1 MQTRNNQYSKRQA
14 AKSKMGLQTD
24 IDKGGRA
31 LMDTFLQLSGIYSF
45 YERHLESEIIKYPL
59 PNHIAIVLD
68 GNRRW
73 ANMHLLDSSWGHNH
87 GADKAEEL
95 LNWIH
100 DVGIKI
106 TTLYVLSTEN
116 LDRKDEELQNIYR
129 LLEMKLEK
137 LYDDERVHKRKMK
150 IKAIGDTK
158 LLPYNL
164 QQILTKLEE
173 STAGYDSM
181 FLNIAIA
188 YGGQKELI
196 EAVRKIARMAEKG
209 MIEVDEIDEKTIESC
224 LYTSHLP
231 QPSPDLILR
240 TSGEKR
246 LSGFLIWQ
254 SAYSELMFMDVF
266 WPEFRKI
273 DLMRA
278 IRTYQ
283 QRVRRYGI

>member
-1 MQTRNNQYSKRQA
+1 MGIQGIGSTAFAETILKHSGLYS
-14 AKSKMGLQTD
+14 
-24 IDKGGRA
+24 I
-31 LMDTFLQLSGIYSF
+31 
-45 YERHLESEIIKYPL
+45 YERRLESQILNDPV
-59 PNHIAIVLD
+59 PNHIAIILD

-73 ANMHLLDSSWGHNH
+73 AKYHLAAINSGHFF

-100 DVGIKI
+100 DLGIRI

-116 LDRKDEELQNIYR
+116 LDRKDEELDNIYK
-129 LLEMKLEK
+129 LLHIKLEK
-137 LYDDERVHKRKMK
+137 LYRDSRIHKRQMK
-150 IKAIGDTK
+150 IKAIGNVM
-158 LLPYNL
+158 LLPRSL
-164 QQILTKLEE
+164 QEVLTKLEE
-173 STAGYDSM
+173 VTADYNSM

-188 YGGQKELI
+188 YGGQKELVDAI
-196 EAVRKIARMAEKG
+196 KKIVSMVKSGKINESN
-209 MIEVDEIDEKTIESC
+209 IDEKLIESC

-231 QPSPDLILR
+231 QAEPDLILR

-254 SAYSELMFMDVF
+254 SAYSELVFMDVF

-283 QRVRRYGI
+283 CRKRRFGK

>member
-1 MQTRNNQYSKRQA
+1 MTIINLLKKN
-14 AKSKMGLQTD
+14 
-24 IDKGGRA
+24 
-31 LMDTFLQLSGIYSF
+31 SF
-45 YERHLESEIIKYPL
+45 YGLYERKLESQIKKEPL
-59 PNHIAIVLD
+59 PNHIAIILD

-73 ANMHLLDSSWGHNH
+73 AKYHIWATRTGHNS

-100 DVGIKI
+100 DLRIKI
-106 TTLYVLSTEN
+106 TTLFVLSTEN
-116 LDRKDEELQNIYR
+116 LTRDETEIDNIYS
-129 LLEMKLEK
+129 LLERKLEK
-137 LYDDERVHKRKMK
+137 LYSDSRIHERHMK
-150 IKAIGDTK
+150 VKGIGNIEV
-158 LLPYNL
+158 LPPSL
-164 QQILTKLEE
+164 RDILSKLEKTTE
-173 STAGYDSM
+173 EYDSM

-188 YGGQKELI
+188 YGGQQELVDAI
-196 EAVRKIARMAEKG
+196 KKISG
-209 MIEVDEIDEKTIESC
+209 MVKLGSIDVSDIDERLIESC

-231 QPSPDLILR
+231 QSEPDLILR

-254 SAYSELMFMDVF
+254 SAYSELVFMDVF

-283 QRVRRYGI
+283 SRLRRYGK

>member
-1 MQTRNNQYSKRQA
+1 
-14 AKSKMGLQTD
+14 
-24 IDKGGRA
+24 
-31 LMDTFLQLSGIYSF
+31 MDTFLKLSGIYSF
-45 YERHLESEIIKYPL
+45 YERHLESEIIEHPL
-59 PNHIAIVLD
+59 PNHVAIVLD

-73 ANMHLLDSSWGHNH
+73 ANMHLLDTSWGHNH

-100 DVGIKI
+100 DIGIKI

-116 LDRKDEELQNIYR
+116 LDRKDQELDNIYN
-129 LLEMKLEK
+129 LLQKKLER
-137 LYDDERVHKRKMK
+137 LYDDERVHKRRMK

-158 LLPYNL
+158 LLPHNL
-164 QQILTKLEE
+164 QEILTKLEE
-173 STAGYDSM
+173 STADYNSM

-196 EAVRKIARMAEKG
+196 EAVRKIALMAKQG
-209 MIEVDEIDEKTIESC
+209 QIEIEEIDEKTIESC

-283 QRVRRYGI
+283 RRVRRYGR

>member
-1 MQTRNNQYSKRQA
+1 
-14 AKSKMGLQTD
+14 MGLQTD
-24 IDKGGRA
+24 IDKGGKA
-31 LMDTFLQLSGIYSF
+31 ILETFLQASGIYSF
-45 YERHLESEIIKYPL
+45 YERRLEIEITKSPL

-73 ANMHLLDSSWGHNH
+73 AKFHLFNTDIGHNY

-100 DVGIKI
+100 DIGIKI

-116 LDRKDEELQNIYR
+116 LERKDKELENIYK
-129 LLEMKLEK
+129 LLEIKLEK
-137 LYDDERVHKRKMK
+137 LYKDERVHKRQMK

-158 LLPYNL
+158 LLPRKL
-164 QQILTKLEE
+164 QEILTKLEE
-173 STAGYDSM
+173 STAEYNMM

-196 EAVRKIARMAEKG
+196 EAIRKIAQMAKRG
-209 MIEVDEIDEKTIESC
+209 QIDVKDIDEKTIESC

-273 DLMRA
+273 DFMRA

-283 QRVRRYGI
+283 HRVRRYGR

>member
-1 MQTRNNQYSKRQA
+1 
-14 AKSKMGLQTD
+14 MGLQSD
-24 IDKGGRA
+24 FNGGRA
-31 LMDTFLQLSGIYSF
+31 LMDTFLRLTGVYSF
-45 YERHLESEIIKYPL
+45 YEQHLESEILESPL
-59 PNHIAIVLD
+59 PNHLAIVLD

-73 ANMHLLDSSWGHNH
+73 ARFHLLDPAIGHNY

-100 DVGIKI
+100 DIGVKI
-106 TTLYVLSTEN
+106 TTLYILSTEN
-116 LDRKDEELQNIYR
+116 LERKDEELENIYK
-129 LLEMKLEK
+129 LLEIKLEK
-137 LYDDERVHKRKMK
+137 LYNDERVHNRRMK

-158 LLPYNL
+158 ILPRSL

-173 STAGYDSM
+173 STAEYDSM

-188 YGGQKELI
+188 YGGQKELLDAI
-196 EAVRKIARMAEKG
+196 RKIAQMAKQGEIK
-209 MIEVDEIDEKTIESC
+209 VDEIDEKTIESF

-283 QRVRRYGI
+283 RRVRRYGK

>member
-1 MQTRNNQYSKRQA
+1 
-14 AKSKMGLQTD
+14 MGLQTD
-24 IDKGGRA
+24 IDRGGKA
-31 LMDTFLQLSGIYSF
+31 LMETFLQASGIYSF
-45 YERHLESEIIKYPL
+45 YEKRLESEIVKSPL
-59 PNHIAIVLD
+59 PSHIAIVLD

-73 ANMHLLDSSWGHNH
+73 AKYHLLGIGRGHFH

-100 DVGIKI
+100 DIGIKI

-116 LDRKDEELQNIYR
+116 LERKDEELENIYR
-129 LLEMKLEK
+129 LLEVKLEK
-137 LYDDERVHKRKMK
+137 LYNDERVHKRRMK

-158 LLPYNL
+158 MLPRKL
-164 QQILTKLEE
+164 QEILTRLEE

-196 EAVRKIARMAEKG
+196 EAIRKIAQMAKQG
-209 MIEVDEIDEKTIESC
+209 RIEVNEINEKTIESC

-283 QRVRRYGI
+283 RRVRRYGK

>member
-1 MQTRNNQYSKRQA
+1 
-14 AKSKMGLQTD
+14 MGFQTD
-24 IDKGGRA
+24 IDRGGRA
-31 LMDTFLQLSGIYSF
+31 LMDTLLQLSGIYSF
-45 YERHLESEIIKYPL
+45 YERHLGLEIIKYPL

-73 ANMHLLDSSWGHNH
+73 ANMHLLDTSWGHNH

-116 LDRKDEELQNIYR
+116 LERKDEELENIYR
-129 LLEMKLEK
+129 ILEK
-137 LYDDERVHKRKMK
+137 KLQKLYNDERVHKRRMK

-158 LLPYNL
+158 LLPHNL
-164 QQILTKLEE
+164 QQILIKLEE
-173 STAGYDSM
+173 STAHYDSM

-209 MIEVDEIDEKTIESC
+209 LIEVDEIDEKTIESC

-283 QRVRRYGI
+283 QRVRRYGK

>member
-1 MQTRNNQYSKRQA
+1 
-14 AKSKMGLQTD
+14 MGLQTD

-31 LMDTFLQLSGIYSF
+31 LAETFLQLSGIYSF
-45 YERHLESEIIKYPL
+45 YEKRLESEIAKSPL
-59 PNHIAIVLD
+59 PNHVAIVLD

-73 ANMHLLDSSWGHNH
+73 ARLHLFDPGIGHNQ

-100 DVGIKI
+100 DIGIKI
-106 TTLYVLSTEN
+106 TTLYILSTEN
-116 LDRKDEELQNIYR
+116 LERKDQELENIYK
-129 LLEMKLEK
+129 LLEIKLEK
-137 LYDDERVHKRKMK
+137 LYNDERVHNRRMK
-150 IKAIGDTK
+150 IKAIGDTT
-158 LLPYNL
+158 LLPRSL
-164 QQILTKLEE
+164 EQILRKLEE
-173 STAGYDSM
+173 STAEYDSM

-196 EAVRKIARMAEKG
+196 EAIRKIAQMAKQG
-209 MIEVDEIDEKTIESC
+209 QIEVDEIDEKTIESC

-283 QRVRRYGI
+283 RRIRRYGK

>member
-1 MQTRNNQYSKRQA
+1 MINTVKDRQLRA
-14 AKSKMGLQTD
+14 KMGFQTD
-24 IDKGGRA
+24 IDRGGRA

-45 YERHLESEIIKYPL
+45 YEKHLESEIVKYPL

-73 ANMHLLDSSWGHNH
+73 ANMHLLDTNWGHNH

-116 LDRKDEELQNIYR
+116 LDRKDGELQNIYR
-129 LLEMKLEK
+129 LLEMKLQK
-137 LYDDERVHKRKMK
+137 LHSDERVHKRKMK

-158 LLPYNL
+158 LLPHGL

-173 STAGYDSM
+173 STAEYDSM

-209 MIEVDEIDEKTIESC
+209 IIEVDEIDEKTIESC

-283 QRVRRYGI
+283 QRVRRYGR

>member
-1 MQTRNNQYSKRQA
+1 
-14 AKSKMGLQTD
+14 MGLQSG

-31 LMDTFLQLSGIYSF
+31 LADTLLQVSGIYSF
-45 YERHLESEIIKYPL
+45 YQRRLESEILRSPL
-59 PNHIAIVLD
+59 PNHVAIVLD

-73 ANMHLLDSSWGHNH
+73 AKFNLLDTAIGHNH

-100 DVGIKI
+100 DIGVKI
-106 TTLYVLSTEN
+106 TTLYILSTEN
-116 LDRKDEELQNIYR
+116 LERKDEELDNIYK
-129 LLEMKLEK
+129 LLKIKLEK
-137 LYDDERVHKRKMK
+137 LYNDERVHRRRMK

-158 LLPYNL
+158 LLPRDL
-164 QQILTKLEE
+164 QEVLTRLEE
-173 STAGYDSM
+173 STAEYDSM

-196 EAVRKIARMAEKG
+196 EAIRKIAQMAKEG
-209 MIEVDEIDEKTIESC
+209 QIEVDGINEKTIESC

-283 QRVRRYGI
+283 RRVRRYGK

>member
-1 MQTRNNQYSKRQA
+1 
-14 AKSKMGLQTD
+14 MGLQID

-31 LMDTFLQLSGIYSF
+31 LMDTLLQLSRIYSF
-45 YERHLESEIIKYPL
+45 YERHLEFEIIKHPL
-59 PNHIAIVLD
+59 PNHVAIVLD

-73 ANMHLLDSSWGHNH
+73 ASMHLLDTNWGHNH

-116 LDRKDEELQNIYR
+116 LERKDEELENIYK
-129 LLEMKLEK
+129 LLEKKLKK
-137 LYDDERVHKRKMK
+137 LYNDERVHRRRMK
-150 IKAIGDTK
+150 IKAIGDIK
-158 LLPYNL
+158 LLPHNL

-173 STAGYDSM
+173 STADYDSM

-188 YGGQKELI
+188 YGGQKELV
-196 EAVRKIARMAEKG
+196 EAVRKIARMAEQG
-209 MIEVDEIDEKTIESC
+209 RIEVDEINEKTIESC

-283 QRVRRYGI
+283 RRVRRYGK

>member
-1 MQTRNNQYSKRQA
+1 MV
-14 AKSKMGLQTD
+14 LQTD
-24 IDKGGRA
+24 IDKGRA
-31 LMDTFLQLSGIYSF
+31 LVETFLQASGIYSF
-45 YERHLESEIIKYPL
+45 YERRLESEIVKSPL

-73 ANMHLLDSSWGHNH
+73 ARLHFLDPGIGHNH

-100 DVGIKI
+100 DIGVKI
-106 TTLYVLSTEN
+106 TTLYILSTEN
-116 LDRKDEELQNIYR
+116 LERKDSELENIYK
-129 LLEMKLEK
+129 LLEVKLER
-137 LYDDERVHKRKMK
+137 LYEDERVHRRRMK
-150 IKAIGDTK
+150 IKAIGDVK
-158 LLPYNL
+158 LLPRKL
-164 QQILTKLEE
+164 QEILTRLEE
-173 STAGYDSM
+173 STAEYDSM

-196 EAVRKIARMAEKG
+196 EAIRKIAQMAKQG
-209 MIEVDEIDEKTIESC
+209 QIEVDDINEKTIESC

-231 QPSPDLILR
+231 HPSPDLILR

-283 QRVRRYGI
+283 RRVRRYGK

>member
-1 MQTRNNQYSKRQA
+1 
-14 AKSKMGLQTD
+14 
-24 IDKGGRA
+24 
-31 LMDTFLQLSGIYSF
+31 
-45 YERHLESEIIKYPL
+45 
-59 PNHIAIVLD
+59 
-68 GNRRW
+68 
-73 ANMHLLDSSWGHNH
+73 
-87 GADKAEEL
+87 
-95 LNWIH
+95 
-100 DVGIKI
+100 VGIKI

-116 LDRKDEELQNIYR
+116 LERKDEELENIYR
-129 LLEMKLEK
+129 LLEKKLEK
-137 LYDDERVHKRKMK
+137 LYNDERVHKRGMK

-164 QQILTKLEE
+164 QQILIKLEE
-173 STAGYDSM
+173 STADYDSM

-196 EAVRKIARMAEKG
+196 EAVRKIAGMAEKG
-209 MIEVDEIDEKTIESC
+209 LIEVDEIDEKTIESC

-283 QRVRRYGI
+283 QRVRRYGR

>member
-1 MQTRNNQYSKRQA
+1 MLIQ
-14 AKSKMGLQTD
+14 D
-24 IDKGGRA
+24 IGSRA
-31 LMDTFLQLSGIYSF
+31 LADSFFKRSWLYSL
-45 YERHLESEIIKYPL
+45 YERRLESQILKNSL
-59 PNHIAIVLD
+59 PNHIAIILD

-73 ANMHLLDSSWGHNH
+73 AKYNLVAIRSGHFM

-100 DVGIKI
+100 DLGIKI

-116 LDRKDEELQNIYR
+116 LDRKDEEVDNIYR
-129 LLEMKLEK
+129 LLQSKLER
-137 LYDDERVHKRKMK
+137 LYNDSRIHHRQMK
-150 IKAIGDTK
+150 IKAIGNVK
-158 LLPYNL
+158 LLPSHL
-164 QQILTKLEE
+164 QEILNKLEE
-173 STAGYDSM
+173 ETAMYNSM
-181 FLNIAIA
+181 FLNIAVA
-188 YGGQKELI
+188 YGGQEELVDAI
-196 EAVRKIARMAEKG
+196 RKIAIMAKTGELSV
-209 MIEVDEIDEKTIESC
+209 EDIDEKVIESC

-231 QPSPDLILR
+231 QPEPDLILR

-254 SAYSELMFMDVF
+254 SAYSELVFMDVF

-283 QRVRRYGI
+283 LRIRRFGR

>member
-1 MQTRNNQYSKRQA
+1 
-14 AKSKMGLQTD
+14 MGFQTD
-24 IDKGGRA
+24 IDRGGRA

-45 YERHLESEIIKYPL
+45 YERHLELEIIKYPL
-59 PNHIAIVLD
+59 PNHVAIVLD

-73 ANMHLLDSSWGHNH
+73 ANMHLLDASWGHNH

-116 LDRKDEELQNIYR
+116 LERKDEELENIYK
-129 LLEMKLEK
+129 LLEKKLQK
-137 LYDDERVHKRKMK
+137 LYNDERVHKRRMK

-173 STAGYDSM
+173 STADYHSM

-196 EAVRKIARMAEKG
+196 EAIRKIARMAEKG
-209 MIEVDEIDEKTIESC
+209 LIEADEIDEKTIESC

-283 QRVRRYGI
+283 QRVRRYGR

>member
-1 MQTRNNQYSKRQA
+1 ME
-14 AKSKMGLQTD
+14 
-24 IDKGGRA
+24 
-31 LMDTFLQLSGIYSF
+31 TFLQLSGIYSI
-45 YERHLESEIIKYPL
+45 YERRLESEIVKSPL
-59 PNHIAIVLD
+59 PNHVAIVLD

-73 ANMHLLDSSWGHNH
+73 AKFNLLDIGTGHTH
-87 GADKAEEL
+87 GADKAEEM

-100 DVGIKI
+100 DIGIKI

-116 LDRKDEELQNIYR
+116 LERKDRELEKIYE
-129 LLEMKLEK
+129 LLEIKLQR
-137 LYDDERVHKRKMK
+137 LYDDERVHKRQMK

-158 LLPYNL
+158 LLPPSL
-164 QQILTKLEE
+164 QEILTKLEE
-173 STAGYDSM
+173 STSEYNNM

-196 EAVRKIARMAEKG
+196 EAIRKIAQMAKQGQIDVE
-209 MIEVDEIDEKTIESC
+209 EIDEKTIESC

-283 QRVRRYGI
+283 HRVRRYGR

>member
-1 MQTRNNQYSKRQA
+1 
-14 AKSKMGLQTD
+14 MGLSED
-24 IDKGGRA
+24 FDRGGRA
-31 LMDTFLQLSGIYSF
+31 VMDGLLHASRIYNY
-45 YERHLESEIIKYPL
+45 YERRLEAEILKYPL
-59 PNHIAIVLD
+59 PGHVAIILD

-73 ANMHLLDSSWGHNH
+73 ARYNFLDTERGHQH
-87 GADKAEEL
+87 GADTAEDL

-100 DVGIKI
+100 DLGIRI
-106 TTLYVLSTEN
+106 TTLYILSTEN
-116 LDRKDEELQNIYR
+116 LERKDDELDNIYK
-129 LLEMKLEK
+129 LLDIKLNK
-137 LYDDERVHKRKMK
+137 LYNDERIHKRQMK
-150 IKAIGDTK
+150 IKAIGDRHK
-158 LLPYNL
+158 LPRNL
-164 QQILTKLEE
+164 QEILGRLEE
-173 STAGYDSM
+173 ATAEYNKM

-188 YGGQKELI
+188 YGGQRELVD
-196 EAVRKIARMAEKG
+196 AVKKIASMAKNGQIQVED
-209 MIEVDEIDEKTIESC
+209 INEKTIEAS

-231 QPSPDLILR
+231 QAAPDLILR

-283 QRVRRYGI
+283 RRKRRYGR

>member
-1 MQTRNNQYSKRQA
+1 
-14 AKSKMGLQTD
+14 
-24 IDKGGRA
+24 
-31 LMDTFLQLSGIYSF
+31 
-45 YERHLESEIIKYPL
+45 
-59 PNHIAIVLD
+59 
-68 GNRRW
+68 
-73 ANMHLLDSSWGHNH
+73 MHLLDTNWGHNH

-100 DVGIKI
+100 DIGIKI

-116 LDRKDEELQNIYR
+116 LDRKDQELDNIYN
-129 LLEMKLEK
+129 LLQKKLER
-137 LYDDERVHKRKMK
+137 LYDDERVHKRRMK

-158 LLPYNL
+158 LLPHNL
-164 QQILTKLEE
+164 QEILTKLEE
-173 STAGYDSM
+173 STADYDSM

-196 EAVRKIARMAEKG
+196 EAVRKIALMAKRG
-209 MIEVDEIDEKTIESC
+209 QIEIEEIDEKTIESC

-283 QRVRRYGI
+283 RRVRRYGR

>member
-1 MQTRNNQYSKRQA
+1 
-14 AKSKMGLQTD
+14 MGLQMD
-24 IDKGGRA
+24 IDKGTRA
-31 LMDTFLQLSGIYSF
+31 LAETFLQASGIYSF
-45 YERHLESEIIKYPL
+45 YEKRLESEIVKSPL
-59 PNHIAIVLD
+59 PNHVAIVLD

-73 ANMHLLDSSWGHNH
+73 AKFNLLDTAIGHHH

-100 DVGIKI
+100 DIGVKI
-106 TTLYVLSTEN
+106 TTLYILSTEN
-116 LDRKDEELQNIYR
+116 LERKDAELDNIYK
-129 LLEMKLEK
+129 LLEIKLER
-137 LYDDERVHKRKMK
+137 LYTDERVHKRRMK

-158 LLPYNL
+158 LLPRSL
-164 QQILTKLEE
+164 QEILNKLEE
-173 STAGYDSM
+173 STSEYDSM

-196 EAVRKIARMAEKG
+196 EAIRKIALMAKDG
-209 MIEVDEIDEKTIESC
+209 QIEIDDINEKTIESC

-283 QRVRRYGI
+283 RRVRRYGK